1 MCARG
6 TVSCTS
12 GIASSPSI
20 PGIERSSTI
29 TSGSSAASS
38 ASIVRASPA
47 SPTTRM
53 PSSSTATRSSARSSA
68 MSSQRYTL
76 IDLGEGFFVN
86 FNQHRPR
93 RGQFKTPQRGV
104 HKPLTLV
111 AGPEAVHDAAAREVV
126 RRQLDANAVARVH
139 PDPEP
144 PHLSGGVAE
153 RLVPVVEVDPEHAVP
168 QRLDDLAGHL
178 DLLFLVR
185 YRTLLKVTCEVK
197 QSGGGPSPPPS
208 PTRPAAARWRPA
220 GPSRLPGPRT
230 PPSRLRRATCS

>member
-6 TVSCTS
+6 AVSCTS

-29 TSGSSAASS
+29 TSGSSAANS

-53 PSSSTATRSSARSSA
+53 PSPSTTTRSSARNSA

-76 IDLGEGFFVN
+76 MDLWAGFAVTL
-86 FNQHRPR
+86 NQHTPPR
-93 RGQFKTPQRGV
+93 RHFKTPRMGV
-104 HKPLTLV
+104 HSRLTLV
-111 AGPEAVHDAAAREVV
+111 AGPEPVHDAAPREVV
-126 RRQLDANAVARVH
+126 RRQLDANAIAGVH

-185 YRTLLKVTCEVK
+185 YRILLG
-197 QSGGGPSPPPS
+197 S
-208 PTRPAAARWRPA
+208 
-220 GPSRLPGPRT
+220 
-230 PPSRLRRATCS
+230 RRAR